1 MKLFDY
7 KKKEDYGME
16 HVFTLLKG
24 KKRSF
29 IQLSFD
35 WNEYPA
41 GPYLQITFGNGR
53 LIDILFWCWKVG
65 FCLEILG
72 NTWESWD
79 RETPDELAQ
88 GHTRTDLD
96 AL

>member
-24 KKRSF
+24 KRRSF
-29 IQLSFD
+29 IQVSFD

-41 GPYLQITFGNGR
+41 NPYLQISLGNNR

-65 FCLEILG
+65 FCFELFG
-72 NTWESWD
+72 FTWGSW
-79 RETPDELAQ
+79 
-88 GHTRTDLD
+88 
-96 AL
+96 